1 MGVFIN
7 NDMTVAG
14 LLVLAKGVAGQK
26 INFTRIVM
34 GDGYLEE
41 GQQPRTL
48 EGVISPRAVVEI
60 SKLTINGDGT
70 VAVGG
75 IFTNQEETNG
85 FFYRELGLYAEDPD
99 PEIGEVLYC
108 YGNAGDLAEWIAP
121 TGGSTVLEKT
131 IDIITAIGT
140 AANVTA
146 YINPEAFVT
155 VQQFE
160 DYKAIALGAQFTAEQ
175 TIALANQAI
184 TIANQASADVK
195 GLTALFNQINS
206 KVATLWDAVFTEI
219 TTNPWLITFAN
230 LDGIVLTSGVWN
242 KSLQRLEC

>member
-1 MGVFIN
+1 MGAFIN

-48 EGVISPRAVVEI
+48 ESVISPRAIVDI
-60 SKLTINGDGT
+60 SKININGDGT
-70 VAVGG
+70 VAIGG
-75 IFTNQEETNG
+75 IFTNKDEDNG
-85 FFYRELGLYAEDPD
+85 FYYRELGLYADD
-99 PEIGEVLYC
+99 PEAGEVLYC
-108 YGNAGDLAEWIAP
+108 YGNSGDLAEWIPP

-146 YINPEAFVT
+146 YINPGAFVT

-160 DYKAIALGAQFTAEQ
+160 DYKAIALGAQMTAEE
-175 TIALANQAI
+175 ALALAKLALE
-184 TIANQASADVK
+184 IAQKARGDVID
-195 GLTALFNQINS
+195 LTALINQLNS
-206 KVATLWDAVFTEI
+206 KIATLWDSVFTEI
-219 TTNPWLITFAN
+219 TTNPWLITFADLN
-230 LDGIVLTSGVWN
+230 GITLTSGNWN

>member
-1 MGVFIN
+1 MGAFIN

-14 LLVLAKGVAGQK
+14 LLVLAKGIAGQK

-48 EGVISPRAVVEI
+48 EGVISPRAVVDI
-60 SKLTINGDGT
+60 SKIKINGDGT
-70 VAVGG
+70 VAIGG
-75 IFTNQEETNG
+75 IFTNKDEDNG
-85 FFYRELGLYAEDPD
+85 FYYRELGLYADD
-99 PEIGEVLYC
+99 PEAGEVLYC
-108 YGNAGDLAEWIAP
+108 YGNSGDLAEWIPP

-146 YINPEAFVT
+146 YINPGAFVT

-160 DYKAIALGAQFTAEQ
+160 DYKAIALGAQVTAEE
-175 TIALANQAI
+175 ALALARQAI
-184 TIANQASADVK
+184 EIARQAQKDVID
-195 GLTALFNQINS
+195 LTALINQLNS
-206 KVATLWDAVFTEI
+206 KIATLWDSVFTEI
-219 TTNPWLITFAN
+219 TTNPWLITFAD
-230 LDGIVLTSGVWN
+230 LIGVTLTSGNWN

>member
-1 MGVFIN
+1 MGAFIN

-14 LLVLAKGVAGQK
+14 LLVLAKGIAGQK

-48 EGVISPRAVVEI
+48 EGVISPRAVVDI
-60 SKLTINGDGT
+60 SKIKINGDGT
-70 VAVGG
+70 VAIGG
-75 IFTNQEETNG
+75 IFTNKDEDNG
-85 FFYRELGLYAEDPD
+85 FYYRELGLYADD
-99 PEIGEVLYC
+99 PEAGEVLYC
-108 YGNAGDLAEWIAP
+108 YGNSGDLAEWIPP

-146 YINPEAFVT
+146 YINPGAFVT

-160 DYKAIALGAQFTAEQ
+160 DYKAIALGAQVTAEE
-175 TIALANQAI
+175 ALALARQAI
-184 TIANQASADVK
+184 EIARQAQKDVID
-195 GLTALFNQINS
+195 LTALINQLNS
-206 KVATLWDAVFTEI
+206 KIATLWDSVFTEI
-219 TTNPWLITFAN
+219 TTNPWLITFADLN
-230 LDGIVLTSGVWN
+230 GVTLTSGNWN

>member
-1 MGVFIN
+1 MGAFIN

-48 EGVISPRAVVEI
+48 EGVISPRAVVDI
-60 SKLTINGDGT
+60 SKIKINGDGT
-70 VAVGG
+70 VAIGG
-75 IFTNQEETNG
+75 IFTNKDEDNG
-85 FFYRELGLYAEDPD
+85 FYYRELGLYADD
-99 PEIGEVLYC
+99 PEAGEVLYC
-108 YGNAGDLAEWIAP
+108 YGNSGDLAEWIPP

-146 YINPEAFVT
+146 YINPGAFVT

-160 DYKAIALGAQFTAEQ
+160 DYKAIALGAQVTAEE
-175 TIALANQAI
+175 ALALARQAI
-184 TIANQASADVK
+184 EIARQAQKDVID
-195 GLTALFNQINS
+195 LTALINQLNS
-206 KVATLWDAVFTEI
+206 KIATLWDSVFTEI
-219 TTNPWLITFAN
+219 TTNPWLITFADLN
-230 LDGIVLTSGVWN
+230 GVTLTSGNWN

>member
-1 MGVFIN
+1 MGAFIN

-14 LLVLAKGVAGQK
+14 LLVLAKGIAGQK

-48 EGVISPRAVVEI
+48 EGVISPRAVVDI
-60 SKLTINGDGT
+60 SKIKINGDGT
-70 VAVGG
+70 VAIGG
-75 IFTNQEETNG
+75 IFTNKDEDNG
-85 FFYRELGLYAEDPD
+85 FYYRELGLYADD
-99 PEIGEVLYC
+99 PEAGEVLYC
-108 YGNAGDLAEWIAP
+108 YGNSGDLAEWIPP

-146 YINPEAFVT
+146 YINPGAFVT

-160 DYKAIALGAQFTAEQ
+160 NYKAIALGAQVTAEE
-175 TIALANQAI
+175 ALALARQAI
-184 TIANQASADVK
+184 EIARQAQKDVID
-195 GLTALFNQINS
+195 LTALINQLNS
-206 KVATLWDAVFTEI
+206 KIATLWDSVFTEI
-219 TTNPWLITFAN
+219 TTNPWLITFADLN
-230 LDGIVLTSGVWN
+230 GVTLSSGNWN